1 MCKEN
6 KSSDGVSRGSTGL
19 RIAQGLTV
27 DLPLFHSVLDQK
39 GKNAIMQGSD
49 WLFIKFC

>member
-6 KSSDGVSRGSTGL
+6 KSTDGVSRGSTGL
-19 RIAQGLTV
+19 CIARGLTG

-39 GKNAIMQGSD
+39 GKNEIMQGSD
-49 WLFIKFC
+49 WLLNVFE